1 MVEVPLEPA
10 ELLDRT
16 RFLRSSRVLSDEAE
30 AAVQEVL
37 ARLADTSFKRG
48 QPVKP
53 FFDDAADND
62 YSAKLF
68 GHVTIPQF
76 RQTLS
81 TKLCWRV
88 AEAEAVLLVEK
99 FRNEDKPEFVN
110 YISFSNTVDP
120 PERYTTAA

>member
-1 MVEVPLEPA
+1 MDVLPEPA

-16 RFLRSSRVLSDEAE
+16 RFLRSSRVLPDDQE
-30 AAVQEVL
+30 AAVQAVL
-37 ARLADTSFKRG
+37 ARLSETSFKRG

-53 FFDDAADND
+53 FFDDAAAND
-62 YSAKLF
+62 HSAKLF

-88 AEAEAVLLVEK
+88 AEGESVLLVEK
-99 FRNEDKPEFVN
+99 FKNEDKPEFVN
-110 YISFSNTVDP
+110 YVSFSNTVDP
-120 PERYTTAA
+120 PERYATAA